1 MLFSKTVLK
10 KEESVIIS
18 VSKCPLLSKSP
29 LSYPPS
35 VELSVGLYFVYPSF
49 NANKFLLDIENI
61 DELRLVDKSKTNVED
76 DTLLII
82 DEPVSEELLIRKSQ
96 VDDDTIRGLYTDKQ
110 FKNGY
115 SGYYNY
121 SPSRKSF
128 ATGRELTNN
137 STAIGNKTGFAKDI
151 IKKQKIQ
158 PVITT
163 QKTPEVKPLKVKK
176 KEPIKRSKY

>member
-1 MLFSKTVLK
+1 MNIYKAEVKT
-10 KEESVIIS
+10 
-18 VSKCPLLSKSP
+18 
-29 LSYPPS
+29 
-35 VELSVGLYFVYPSF
+35 F

-61 DELRLVDKSKTNVED
+61 NELRLVDKSKTKVED

-82 DEPVSEELLIRKSQ
+82 DEPASEEVLIRRSQ

-137 STAIGNKTGFAKDI
+137 STAIGNKTGFAKNI

-163 QKTPEVKPLKVKK
+163 QKTPEVKPLKTKK